1 MAKIATSQNNGDMSF
16 SVDIND
22 YGDGDVVAFMASMH
36 KLGKFKAAIKNM
48 SQQGGSLRQ
57 YLNDELN
64 FALDVEAEWVEP
76 GADCEI
82 LRVGGKDWQKGKI
95 KVEITVKFYP
105 DEPEVEEINQAE
117 SPLDDIRLMMDK
129 LS

>member
-1 MAKIATSQNNGDMSF
+1 MANKISSQSNGDMPF

-22 YGDGDVVAFMASMH
+22 YGDADVVAFSAATH
-36 KLGKFKAAIKNM
+36 KIGKFKAAIKNM
-48 SQQGGSLRQ
+48 SWQGGSLRQ
-57 YLNDELN
+57 YLYNELN
-64 FALDVEAEWVEP
+64 SALGIGAGWVEP

-95 KVEITVKFYP
+95 KFEITVKFYP

>member
-1 MAKIATSQNNGDMSF
+1 MAKIATSQNNGDKSF

-22 YGDGDVVAFMASMH
+22 YGDGDVVAFSTATH

-57 YLNDELN
+57 YLHNELN
-64 FALDVEAEWVEP
+64 SALGIGAGWVEP

-95 KVEITVKFYP
+95 KFEITVKFHP
-105 DEPEVEEINQAE
+105 DEPEVEEVNQAE
-117 SPLDDIRLMMDK
+117 SPLDDIRLMVDK